1 MNGGL
6 TIFGAAAVAPMLT
19 FYEPERCGGDFM
31 VAFAGARFA
40 SSVHRSLAGTW
51 PFGVIEVVWAGVAAR
66 RWATAKTVAAT
77 AQARVP

>member
-31 VAFAGARFA
+31 VAFPTDCFA
-40 SSVHRSLAGTW
+40 SSVHRSLAGNW
-51 PFGVIEVVWAGVAAR
+51 PSGVMEAVWAGVVASW
-66 RWATAKTVAAT
+66 WATAKTVAAN
-77 AQARVP
+77 AEARRP